1 MSSNSKTMLAE
12 AIGHSFSIP
21 DPGVHDL
28 EPLRQMADLI
38 EYCIRVGLDTIV
50 AQAQQASSSPAEN

>member
-1 MSSNSKTMLAE
+1 MLAE